1 MSCNRVR
8 NKYAEYLLCIPS
20 MASTNDVAYCSLNT
34 TARTAEPT
42 PTNSLR
48 RRETT
53 NRTVERLRAA
63 ETTKQSGDYTEQAL
77 KIYPNIGQS
86 SNGTT
91 VPCRK
96 CSHAA
101 SRRTAQLFSKWT
113 SSWPV
118 SAHKAIPRPRA
129 ALSLQRPLSPS
140 LPSLLPTALHPHNS
154 PPTLTVLRGLLSEQI
169 DSSTSTHQQFDLL
182 EVLCN
187 QVGSEYS
194 FWFEA

>member
-91 VPCRK
+91 VPPCRK
-96 CSHAA
+96 CTHAA

-113 SSWPV
+113 KFVACLRAQGHSETARCAFP
-118 SAHKAIPRPRA
+118 ATAAIPLTTLPPPHSPA
-129 ALSLQRPLSPS
+129 PTQQPANTHCSQRPPL
-140 LPSLLPTALHPHNS
+140 
-154 PPTLTVLRGLLSEQI
+154 
-169 DSSTSTHQQFDLL
+169 
-182 EVLCN
+182 
-187 QVGSEYS
+187 
-194 FWFEA
+194 

>member
-63 ETTKQSGDYTEQAL
+63 ETTKQSGDYTDRPADLFERFENISKHRTILKWHDSPPVQEMYTRRFKANGATVLEMDKVRGLSPRTRPFRDRAL
-77 KIYPNIGQS
+77 RFPCNGRYPPHYPPS
-86 SNGTT
+86 SPQPCTHTT
-91 VPCRK
+91 ARQH
-96 CSHAA
+96 S
-101 SRRTAQLFSKWT
+101 LFSEA
-113 SSWPV
+113 SS
-118 SAHKAIPRPRA
+118 
-129 ALSLQRPLSPS
+129 LSK
-140 LPSLLPTALHPHNS
+140 
-154 PPTLTVLRGLLSEQI
+154 
-169 DSSTSTHQQFDLL
+169 
-182 EVLCN
+182 
-187 QVGSEYS
+187 
-194 FWFEA
+194 